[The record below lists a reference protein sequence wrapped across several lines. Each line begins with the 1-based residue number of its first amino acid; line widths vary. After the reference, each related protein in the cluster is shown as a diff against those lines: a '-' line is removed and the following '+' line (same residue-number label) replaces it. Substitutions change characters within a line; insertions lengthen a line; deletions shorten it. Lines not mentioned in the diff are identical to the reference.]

1 MRVLV
6 VEDNQRFLN
15 VLDERLN
22 KEGFI
27 VDVTGTAKGFR
38 ELVEAQ
44 QHALYLID
52 IGLPDGDGLTLV
64 RELRLAR
71 RSTPVLMLSA
81 RSHIED
87 RVAGLN
93 AGADDYLGK
102 PFHFA
107 ELLARMRA
115 LLRRPPELEPTC
127 LKTGMLV
134 LNCATNEVFCDGRR
148 IDLRPSE
155 LRLLVLFI
163 RRSGRVVSKASI
175 ESTLQN
181 ARGET
186 SQNAVDKLV
195 SRLRKA
201 LEAQPS
207 GLELKTVRGM
217 GYVLEERVS

>member
-1 MRVLV
+1 MV
-6 VEDNQRFLN
+6 VEDNQRFRD
-15 VLDERLN
+15 VMQERLI

-27 VDVTGTAKGFR
+27 VDVTGTVNGFY
-38 ELVEAQ
+38 EFAAAW
-44 QHALYLID
+44 QHSLYLID

-64 RELRLAR
+64 RDLRLAR
-71 RSTPVLMLSA
+71 KSTPVLMLSA
-81 RSHIED
+81 RSQVED
-87 RVAGLN
+87 RIAGLN

-102 PFHFA
+102 PFHFS

-115 LLRRPPELEPTC
+115 LLRRPPELEPVK

-134 LNCATNEVFCDGRR
+134 LNCATNEVFCAGQR

-155 LRLLVLFI
+155 LRLLILFI
-163 RRSGRVVSKASI
+163 RRTGRVVSKETI
-175 ESTLQN
+175 ENTLQN
-181 ARGET
+181 TRGET

-207 GLELKTVRGM
+207 GIELKTVRGM
-217 GYVLEERVS
+217 GYVLEERLQ

>member
-1 MRVLV
+1 MRVLA
-6 VEDNQRFLN
+6 VEDNLRFVN
-15 VLDERLN
+15 VLRERLN

-27 VDVTGTAKGFR
+27 VDVASTAQDFR
-38 ELVEAQ
+38 ELSKVQ
-44 QHALYLID
+44 QHAMYLID

-64 RELRLAR
+64 RELRTAR
-71 RSTPVLMLSA
+71 RSTPVLILSA

-102 PFHFA
+102 PFHFS

-115 LLRRPPELEPTC
+115 LLRRPVEMEPTC

-163 RRSGRVVSKASI
+163 RRSGRVVSKESI
-175 ESTLQN
+175 ENTLQSG
-181 ARGET
+181 RGEV
-186 SQNAVDKLV
+186 SLNAVDKLV

-201 LEAQPS
+201 LEVQAS

-217 GYVLEERVS
+217 GYVLEERV